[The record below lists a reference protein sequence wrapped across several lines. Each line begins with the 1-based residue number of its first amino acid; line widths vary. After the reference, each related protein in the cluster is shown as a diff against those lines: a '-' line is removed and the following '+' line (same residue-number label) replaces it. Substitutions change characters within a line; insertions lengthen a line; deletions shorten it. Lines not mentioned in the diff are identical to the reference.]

1 MIGIK
6 YDGYLLIVIFVLEVW
21 LECIYWYFIVLIY
34 FNLNIIM
41 VDEDVVV
48 LVVDNGFGMCK
59 VGFVGDD
66 VFWVVFFL
74 IVGCFCY

>member
-1 MIGIK
+1 MQFI
-6 YDGYLLIVIFVLEVW
+6 IVEKLK
-21 LECIYWYFIVLIY
+21 
-34 FNLNIIM
+34 M
-41 VDEDVVV
+41 VDDDIVV

-66 VFWVVFFL
+66 VFWVVFLL